1 MNERLCAAYNF
12 TENMK
17 DINTIPSD
25 ILEMWE
31 REAID
36 QKIPYTEFGNFLKMK
51 EQNYWQSQSTRKVSQ
66 PIFANDARNKLTDF
80 GQKVALDTLLSIP
93 MVERAAKFARFDFED
108 LKDELSRG
116 FKDESQKLSFLER
129 REHWFMRLKEKMKD
143 LRISKETLLSFGFD
157 FKAAKS
163 FAYQTI

>member
-1 MNERLCAAYNF
+1 
-12 TENMK
+12 MK
-17 DINTIPSD
+17 ELQEIPSS
-25 ILEMWE
+25 LMLQWE
-31 REAID
+31 QEAID
-36 QKIPYTEFGNFLKMK
+36 QKIPYTEFGYFLKMK
-51 EQNYWQSQSTRKVSQ
+51 QEQFWQKYAERKVSEL
-66 PIFANDARNKLTDF
+66 IFANDARNKLTEY
-80 GQKVALDTLLSIP
+80 GNKVALDTLLSIP

-129 REHWFMRLKEKMKD
+129 RDNWFLRLKEKMKD

>member
-1 MNERLCAAYNF
+1 
-12 TENMK
+12 MK
-17 DINTIPSD
+17 DLQEIPSS
-25 ILEMWE
+25 LMLQWE
-31 REAID
+31 QEAID
-36 QKIPYTEFGNFLKMK
+36 QKIPYTEFGYFLKMK
-51 EQNYWQSQSTRKVSQ
+51 QEQYWQKSAERKVSE
-66 PIFANDARNKLTDF
+66 PIFANDAHNKLTEY
-80 GQKVALDTLLSIP
+80 GNKVALDTLLSIP

-129 REHWFMRLKEKMKD
+129 RDNWFLRLKEKMKD

>member
-1 MNERLCAAYNF
+1 
-12 TENMK
+12 MK
-17 DINTIPSD
+17 DSKIIPPA
-25 ILEMWE
+25 LMQQWE
-31 REAID
+31 QEAID
-36 QKIPYTEFGNFLKMK
+36 QKIPYTEFGSFLKMK
-51 EQNYWQSQSTRKVSQ
+51 EQNYWQSFEVRDERKE
-66 PIFANDARNKLTDF
+66 IFANDARNKLTEY
-80 GQKVALDTLLSIP
+80 GNKVALETLLSIP
-93 MVERAAKFARFDFED
+93 MVERVCKFARFDFED

-129 REHWFMRLKEKMKD
+129 RDNWFMRLKEKMKD

>member
-1 MNERLCAAYNF
+1 
-12 TENMK
+12 MK
-17 DINTIPSD
+17 DSKIIPPA
-25 ILEMWE
+25 LMQQWE
-31 REAID
+31 QEAID
-36 QKIPYTEFGNFLKMK
+36 QKIPYTEFVNFLKMK
-51 EQNYWQSQSTRKVSQ
+51 EQNYWQSLSTRKVSE
-66 PIFANDARNKLTDF
+66 PIFANDARNKLTEY
-80 GQKVALDTLLSIP
+80 GNKVALDTLLSIP
-93 MVERAAKFARFDFED
+93 MVARAAKFARFDFED

-129 REHWFMRLKEKMKD
+129 RDNWFLRLKEKMKD

>member
-1 MNERLCAAYNF
+1 
-12 TENMK
+12 MK
-17 DINTIPSD
+17 DSKIIPPAL
-25 ILEMWE
+25 IHKWE
-31 REAID
+31 QEAID
-36 QKIPYTEFGNFLKMK
+36 QKLPYTEFGSFLKMK
-51 EQNYWQSQSTRKVSQ
+51 EQNYWQSQSTKKVSQ
-66 PIFANDARNKLTDF
+66 PIFANDARNKLTEH
-80 GQKVALDTLLSIP
+80 GQKVALETLLAIP
-93 MVERAAKFARFDFED
+93 CVERVIKFARFDFED

-129 REHWFMRLKEKMKD
+129 RDNWFLRLKEKMKD

>member
-1 MNERLCAAYNF
+1 
-12 TENMK
+12 MK
-17 DINTIPSD
+17 HNTDIPST

-36 QKIPYTEFGNFLKMK
+36 QKLPYTEFGNFLKMK
-51 EQNYWQSQSTRKVSQ
+51 EQNYWQSLVEGKVSQ

-80 GQKVALDTLLSIP
+80 GQKVALETLLSIP
-93 MVERAAKFARFDFED
+93 AVERAAKFARFDFED

-116 FKDESQKLSFLER
+116 FKDEAQKLSFLER
-129 REHWFMRLKEKMKD
+129 RDNWFFRLKEKMKD
-143 LRISKETLLSFGFD
+143 LRISKETLLSFGLD